1 MEGIQLKPPEQFDFK
16 RPDGWNRWKRRFE
29 QYRVAS
35 GLAESTE
42 ERQVCTLLYCLGED
56 AENVLS
62 STNIKAEERKKY
74 DVVVQKFDAFFTVR
88 RNVIFERAR
97 FNRRSQLDG
106 ESAEQYITTLY
117 ALAENC
123 DYKNW
128 KDEMIRDRLVVGI
141 RDSVLSERMQMD
153 PDLTLENAK
162 KMVRQKEAVKEQQLE
177 LKCDAGGTHESN
189 MDTVKLQ
196 SKERG
201 KYIQEERSASKCH
214 RCGKRAHPLEHC
226 PAKDVRCSSCHRLG
240 HFAAHC
246 CTRGLQ
252 SMQQESDSSTAMD
265 SAYLAVVGQESSW
278 IVDIQLCGRNLKF
291 KLDTAIEGLKLVT
304 RMDTI
309 SDYSSKIMGQFPK
322 LFQGLGNVKEPYH
335 IQLKPNSR
343 PYALYTARNVP
354 FALRDKVKEELRKM
368 EEAGVIS
375 RVDEPTEWCAGMV
388 VAPKK
393 NGSVRICV
401 DLRPLNECVLREIH
415 PIPMVDETLAL
426 LSGAQLFSKLDA
438 NNGFWQVPLTE
449 ESRRLTTF
457 ITPNGRFYFNKLPF
471 GICSAPEHFQRVM
484 SRILSGLEGV
494 KSMTGGSQQYLR
506 TRLETAGVTLNKD
519 KCSFGQESLKFL
531 GHVIDKEGI
540 RPDPDKTAAIW
551 DMPAPQNISY
561 LRRFMGMVTQLGK
574 FTPNLAELSQPLRD
588 LLSSKRA
595 WNWGPSQREAFS
607 LVKMELSKPS
617 VLAHYSPT
625 ARVKVTANASSHGL
639 GAVLTQLN
647 KGEWRPVTFASRS
660 MTETERRYAQI
671 EKEAL
676 AVTWACEKFRDY
688 VLGRNFDIETDHK
701 PLVPILSSKQ
711 LNSLPPRVLRF
722 RLRLMH
728 YSYSITHVPGKL
740 LYTADTLSRAPTTNS
755 PKDLIP
761 LQEEAEVFIDSAIQ
775 CLPTTG
781 EKLKEFSASQ
791 ASDAVCSQVM
801 KYCQFG
807 WPDKH
812 RVTDDI
818 KPYWTLRGYLTVHN
832 GLLLYGRRIVIPVA
846 RQREILEK
854 IHQGHL
860 GIQRCRLRIMKS
872 VWWPGVSAQMDKMI
886 RQCHM
891 CAKEAVAHKEP
902 MIAAQLPTYPWQK
915 IGSDLFELNGT
926 TYMLVVDYFS
936 RYIEVVK
943 VTVTSSMGIIEKLKP
958 MFSRQGIPEVLVSDN
973 GPQYSSHEMK
983 EFAQIYGFTHIT
995 SSPRYPQSNG
1005 QAERAV
1011 QTVKKLLRTSGDLY
1025 LSVLNYNATPMPWC
1039 GFSPSELLMGRKVRT
1054 TVPQVAEQF
1063 CPNWPFLDQF
1073 YRKNQEFKKQQEKQY
1088 NRRHQTRPQLELEEG
1103 DEVWINTDSKNTRGY
1118 VTSPANTP
1126 RSYVVDTPAGQLR
1139 RNRSHLT
1146 IIPSPA
1152 DEPTDSDDTE
1162 STATQEVL
1170 PEATAGPEQAKETV
1184 PLRSPVKTQSQTG
1197 TSIRPPI
1204 RYRGGGDVV

>member
-1 MEGIQLKPPEQFDFK
+1 M
-16 RPDGWNRWKRRFE
+16 
-29 QYRVAS
+29 
-35 GLAESTE
+35 
-42 ERQVCTLLYCLGED
+42 
-56 AENVLS
+56 
-62 STNIKAEERKKY
+62 
-74 DVVVQKFDAFFTVR
+74 
-88 RNVIFERAR
+88 
-97 FNRRSQLDG
+97 
-106 ESAEQYITTLY
+106 
-117 ALAENC
+117 
-123 DYKNW
+123 
-128 KDEMIRDRLVVGI
+128 
-141 RDSVLSERMQMD
+141 
-153 PDLTLENAK
+153 
-162 KMVRQKEAVKEQQLE
+162 
-177 LKCDAGGTHESN
+177 
-189 MDTVKLQ
+189 
-196 SKERG
+196 
-201 KYIQEERSASKCH
+201 
-214 RCGKRAHPLEHC
+214 
-226 PAKDVRCSSCHRLG
+226 
-240 HFAAHC
+240 
-246 CTRGLQ
+246 
-252 SMQQESDSSTAMD
+252 
-265 SAYLAVVGQESSW
+265 
-278 IVDIQLCGRNLKF
+278 
-291 KLDTAIEGLKLVT
+291 
-304 RMDTI
+304 
-309 SDYSSKIMGQFPK
+309 
-322 LFQGLGNVKEPYH
+322 
-335 IQLKPNSR
+335 
-343 PYALYTARNVP
+343 
-354 FALRDKVKEELRKM
+354 KEELRKM
-368 EEAGVIS
+368 EEASVIS

-449 ESRRLTTF
+449 ESRHLTTF
-457 ITPNGRFYFNKLPF
+457 ITPNGRFCFNKLPF

-494 KSMTGGSQQYLR
+494 VCLIDDTLVFGHTKEEHDRRLTAVL

-551 DMPAPQNISY
+551 DMPAPQNISD

-588 LLSSKRA
+588 LLSSKRS

-625 ARVKVTANASSHGL
+625 ARVKVTADASSHGL

-647 KGEWRPVTFASRS
+647 KGEWRPVAFASRS

-701 PLVPILSSKQ
+701 PLVPLLSSKQ
-711 LNSLPPRVLRF
+711 LDSLPPRVLRF

-801 KYCQFG
+801 KYCRFG

-860 GIQRCRLRIMKS
+860 GIQRCRLRIMES

-973 GPQYSSHEMK
+973 GPQYASHEMK

-1025 LSVLNYNATPMPWC
+1025 LSVLNYNATPTPWC

-1054 TVPQVAEQF
+1054 TVPQVAEHF

-1184 PLRSPVKTQSQTG
+1184 PLRSPVKTRSQTG